1 MLGSARALIIWK
13 YHLCLGSATKLW
25 KSVTSVSNAGR
36 RRGRGKG
43 LARPRDLNRG
53 QRLGCGK
60 IPFVFPGLNAPVTH
74 GEHINQQRLLTAQET
89 ENLNTAKTV
98 TASKPKRLKLHSLE
112 RGWSGGQPGGR
123 KLGPP
128 DPVDDGL

>member
-1 MLGSARALIIWK
+1 MLGPARALIIWK
-13 YHLCLGSATKLW
+13 YHLCLGSATQLW

-36 RRGRGKG
+36 RRGRAKG
-43 LARPRDLNRG
+43 LAKFRDLNRG

-60 IPFVFPGLNAPVTH
+60 ISFLFPGLNAPVTH
-74 GEHINQQRLLTAQET
+74 GEYAYKQRRLTEEEQQS
-89 ENLNTAKTV
+89 LNTAKVVTV
-98 TASKPKRLKLHSLE
+98 AKPKRLKLHPLL

-128 DPVDDGL
+128 DPVDGGL

>member
-1 MLGSARALIIWK
+1 MLGSARALTIWK
-13 YHLCLGSATKLW
+13 YHLCLGSAAQLW
-25 KSVTSVSNAGR
+25 KSVTSVSNAGK

-43 LARPRDLNRG
+43 VARPRDLNRG

-60 IPFVFPGLNAPVTH
+60 IPFVFPGLNAPVMH
-74 GEHINQQRLLTAQET
+74 GEYTNRQRRLMAEEQ
-89 ENLNTAKTV
+89 ENLDTAKAV
-98 TASKPKRLKLHSLE
+98 SIGKPKRFKVHPLN

-128 DPVDDGL
+128 DPVDGGL